1 MTLPEGA
8 FSAGTSARPVEI
20 AVVGGGIAGCTIA
33 FELASCG
40 RSVLLAADRVVLANG
55 RWMSDLLRSV
65 EGNTGFVQGG
75 LTTGRG
81 WLVRTSQPREEIPWI
96 IEEMSWLPQAAPAS
110 TRWLAQTMIENQ
122 PRPEMTW
129 LSPARCAHTV

>member
-20 AVVGGGIAGCTIA
+20 AVVGRGIAGGAIA

-40 RSVLLAADRVVLANG
+40 LYCLPLI
-55 RWMSDLLRSV
+55 
-65 EGNTGFVQGG
+65 G
-75 LTTGRG
+75 L
-81 WLVRTSQPREEIPWI
+81 
-96 IEEMSWLPQAAPAS
+96 SWLPQAAPAS
-110 TRWLAQTMIENQ
+110 ARWRAHTMIENQ
-122 PRPEMTW
+122 PRPVMTW